1 MRLSIIDRIIIL
13 KSVLPESGTISDL
26 KLIRSV
32 KDKIKFEEEE
42 YSKFKISVPSA
53 NVIQIDEVTD
63 DMKVRDGYYSFT
75 AEEVEL
81 LKRYARMQDEY
92 GHVTEDSLD
101 TVEMLIE
108 YSTQEE

>member
-1 MRLSIIDRIIIL
+1 
-13 KSVLPESGTISDL
+13 
-26 KLIRSV
+26 
-32 KDKIKFEEEE
+32 
-42 YSKFKISVPSA
+42 
-53 NVIQIDEVTD
+53 
-63 DMKVRDGYYSFT
+63 MKVRDGYYSFT